1 MSPKNLEIEIKV
13 KIPSIEEMASQLE
26 AAGAIFGG
34 DLEHEDYYFDKPEKL
49 GSFARTDEAL
59 RMRVSRN
66 LSQATEKCFL
76 TYKGGKVD
84 STTKTREEIEVGVD
98 NGQKL
103 RDIIKKIGFRE
114 IIVVKKDRKNYTM
127 DDISIMLDRVQYL
140 DDPYMEV
147 EIVVDDPD
155 SLEPTREKL
164 FGFLETLGFSRDDSE
179 RRSYLELVLSS
190 RGVSRKS

>member
-1 MSPKNLEIEIKV
+1 MSKKNLEIEIKV
-13 KIPSIEEMASQLE
+13 KISSIEEMAEQLD
-26 AAGAIFGG
+26 AAGAIFSG
-34 DLEHEDYYFDKPEKL
+34 DLVHEDYYFDKPEKL

-66 LSQATEKCFL
+66 VSQETEQCYL

-98 NGQKL
+98 DGQKM
-103 RDIIKKIGFRE
+103 REIIKHIGFRE

-147 EIVVDDPD
+147 EIVADDPETLD
-155 SLEPTREKL
+155 VTREKL
-164 FGFLETLGFSRDDSE
+164 FGFLEQLGFSRDDSE

>member
-1 MSPKNLEIEIKV
+1 MSQKLEIEIKV
-13 KIPSIEEMASQLE
+13 KIASIEEMAGTLE

-34 DLEHEDYYFDKPEKL
+34 DLVHEDYYFDKPEKL
-49 GSFARTDEAL
+49 GSFALTDEAL

-66 LSQATEKCFL
+66 VSQRIEQCFV

-98 NGQKL
+98 DGQKM

-147 EIVVDDPD
+147 EIVADDPEALD
-155 SLEPTREKL
+155 STREKL
-164 FGFLETLGFSRDDSE
+164 FSFLEQLGFSRDDSE

-190 RGVSRKS
+190 RGVSRKP